1 MRGQIPK
8 AIGQLADA
16 GLANAMNTND
26 RILPGVALMLGFCLI
41 APMIDVFSK
50 LAAQAVPVGTVTFG
64 RFVVQAALMA
74 PILPLMGFS
83 FRLTRRA
90 FGLTLARAV
99 VSILSTYFFIAALR
113 VMPLADALAIAFV
126 EPFIILLIG
135 RLVMKEQVGPRRIGA
150 AIVGFGG
157 SLLVIQPAFAHFGAV
172 ALFPLGTAF
181 CFALYILITR
191 ALSRHSHP
199 VAMQFHTAFFA
210 GVVCLPM
217 LAIGSALKEP
227 SLTLVLPQGI
237 FWLWCAGVGI
247 ASAISHMSMTYALK
261 FAPSSTLAPLHY
273 LEIVPATL
281 LGWQIFGNF
290 PNRLTLLGIATI
302 IASGLYIIH
311 RERLSARIRPV
322 SQALTEAP

>member
-1 MRGQIPK
+1 
-8 AIGQLADA
+8 
-16 GLANAMNTND
+16 MNTND

-50 LAAQAVPVGTVTFG
+50 LAAQTVPVGTVTFG

-74 PILPLMGFS
+74 PILPLMGLS

-150 AIVGFGG
+150 AFVGFAG
-157 SLLVIQPAFAHFGAV
+157 SLLVIQPAFADFGAV

-181 CFALYILITR
+181 SFALYILITR

-199 VAMQFHTAFFA
+199 VAMQFHTALFA
-210 GVVCLPM
+210 GVVCLPL
-217 LAIGSALKEP
+217 LAIGSAMHEP
-227 SLTLVLPQGI
+227 SLTLAWPQGI
-237 FWLWCAGVGI
+237 FWIWCAGVGI
-247 ASAISHMSMTYALK
+247 ASTVSHMSMTYALK

-281 LGWQIFGNF
+281 LGWLIFDNF
-290 PNRLTLLGIATI
+290 PNRLTLLGIAII

-311 RERLSARIRPV
+311 RERLSARNRPV